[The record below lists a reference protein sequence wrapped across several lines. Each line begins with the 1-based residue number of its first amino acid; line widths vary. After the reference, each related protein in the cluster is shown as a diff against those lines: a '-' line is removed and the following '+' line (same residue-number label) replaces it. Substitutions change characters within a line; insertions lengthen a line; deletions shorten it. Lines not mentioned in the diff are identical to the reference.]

1 MLFSKLLSD
10 LLSKAS
16 RGCPA
21 FLTMLPIGI
30 IAIFPAICPIMR
42 GDLRLSSE
50 AESGEAESDLV
61 ESISRMISVILDLRP
76 RLVSLKSDMSPSP
89 RPRPVLEETLLLDM
103 IRLTYEI
110 FNESFLVFKLRHLV
124 SL

>member
-21 FLTMLPIGI
+21 FRTMLPIGI
-30 IAIFPAICPIMR
+30 IAILPAICPIMR
-42 GDLRLSSE
+42 GDLILSSE

-61 ESISRMISVILDLRP
+61 ESISRIISVILDLRP